1 MNNKTENY
9 FFKNMKRNLFLT
21 VVVFLAMV
29 GMLSAQEANGI
40 KGMYGIDHGKK
51 IVVATGKLHDGEKP
65 FKETIPIRGE
75 AYTYYRSEMPL
86 ITITTDG
93 PIVNSPAVHGIINVA
108 DADGNVIEMHAGIKI
123 RGTSSQ
129 QYDKKSYRVELWAD
143 ETGTLMADT
152 TFLGLR
158 SDDDW
163 NLEAMWA
170 QPLRLRDKVANE
182 LWMEMYQLPYAA
194 NEPDAMP
201 GIRMVYADLFVNE
214 EYMGVYALTER
225 MDRKQLGLRKYN
237 GEIRGVLYKGNGP
250 GAPTFDTL
258 PSYDNTSDTW
268 DNYEWVY
275 PNESDTAINWN
286 HLYSFTNF
294 VMNASDRVFYAQYAA
309 QFDKANAIDYY
320 LFINSL
326 MAMDNMGRNL
336 FVARYKKSS
345 TYLYLPW
352 DLDAIWGLDT
362 DGNKTYNTVGLL
374 GNGFYDRLTLDC
386 NDNGFVAS
394 AMTRYNALRSDILT
408 TEHIMELVQNQFD
421 ELAES
426 GAYEREH
433 EAWPEFSVDESQLDY
448 LRYWLD
454 DRFAYLDRE
463 INAGCGTWGIEA
475 PEPVEGPTRSVEVFP
490 NPAKDRINIRF
501 AEAGEAIVRLYDMTG
516 RLVYSSASNAQAFV
530 ISTQGL
536 GRGVY
541 ALVTIAEGKQQVD
554 RVVVE

>member
-1 MNNKTENY
+1 
-9 FFKNMKRNLFLT
+9 
-21 VVVFLAMV
+21 
-29 GMLSAQEANGI
+29 
-40 KGMYGIDHGKK
+40 MYGIDHDKK
-51 IVVATGKLHDGEKP
+51 IVVATGRLPEGIKP
-65 FKETIPIRGE
+65 FKETMEVRGE
-75 AYTYYRSEMPL
+75 AYTCYRSEMPL

-108 DADGNVIEMHAGIKI
+108 DANGHVITMHAGFKI

-143 ETGTLMADT
+143 ETGTVMADT

-194 NEPDAMP
+194 NEPDAKP
-201 GIRMVYADLFVNE
+201 GIRMEYADVFIND
-214 EYMGVYALTER
+214 EYQGVYVLTER
-225 MDRKQLGLRKYN
+225 MDRKQLALRKYN
-237 GEIRGVLYKGNGP
+237 GELRGLLYKGNGP
-250 GAPTFDTL
+250 GAPTFESL
-258 PSYDNTSDTW
+258 PLYDNTQDTW

-294 VMNASDRVFYAQYAA
+294 VMNASNNVFYSQYSA

-320 LFINSL
+320 LFINAL
-326 MAMDNMGRNL
+326 MGMDNMGRNL
-336 FVARYKKSS
+336 FLARYKKTS
-345 TYLYLPW
+345 TYMYLPW

-362 DGNKTYNTVGLL
+362 DGNWTYNTAGLMS
-374 GNGFYDRLTLDC
+374 NGFYDRLTQDC
-386 NDNGFVAS
+386 NDNGFAAS
-394 AMTRYNALRSDILT
+394 AKTRYNALRSGILT
-408 TEHIMELVQNQFD
+408 KEHIMELVQNQYD
-421 ELAES
+421 ALVES

-433 EAWPEFSVDESQLDY
+433 EAWPEFTVNENQLTYMSD
-448 LRYWLD
+448 WLD
-454 DRFAYLDRE
+454 DRFSYLDDE
-463 INAGCGTWGIEA
+463 INAACGTWGIEA
-475 PEPVEGPTRSVEVFP
+475 PEPVEGPTRIVEVFP

-501 AEAGEAIVRLYDMTG
+501 VETNEAVVSLYDMTC
-516 RLVYSSASNAQAFV
+516 RLVYTANATTQCFV
-530 ISTQGL
+530 IPTQGWSQ
-536 GRGVY
+536 GIY
-541 ALVTIAEGKQQVD
+541 SLVVNVAGKQQVD

>member
-1 MNNKTENY
+1 
-9 FFKNMKRNLFLT
+9 MKKF
-21 VVVFLAMV
+21 VFLILFFCAAI
-29 GMLSAQEANGI
+29 GMKAQERLGLS
-40 KGMYGIDHGKK
+40 GMYGIDREKK
-51 IVVATGKLHDGEKP
+51 IVVATGRLLEGMKPYKESMNVAGE
-65 FKETIPIRGE
+65 T
-75 AYTYYRSEMPL
+75 YSYYRSEMPL

-93 PIVNSPAVHGIINVA
+93 PIVNSPAVHGVINVA
-108 DADGNVIEMHAGIKI
+108 DADGNVITMHAGFKI

-143 ETGTLMADT
+143 ETGAEMADT

-182 LWMEMYQLPYAA
+182 LWMEMYKLPYAES
-194 NEPDAMP
+194 EPDALP
-201 GIRMVYADLFVNE
+201 GIRMVYADVFVNE

-237 GEIRGVLYKGNGP
+237 GDIRGVLYKGNGP
-250 GAPTFDTL
+250 GAPTFDSL
-258 PSYDNTSDTW
+258 PMYDNTLDTW

-294 VMNASDRVFYAQYAA
+294 VMNASDNVFYSQYAA
-309 QFDKANAIDYY
+309 QFDKDNAIDYY

-345 TYLYLPW
+345 TYMYLPW

-362 DGNKTYNTVGLL
+362 DGSMTYNTAGLMS
-374 GNGFYDRLTLDC
+374 NGFYDRLTQDC
-386 NDNGFVAS
+386 NDYGFVAS
-394 AMTRYNALRSDILT
+394 AQTRYNELRDTLLNR
-408 TEHIMELVQNQFD
+408 EHIMEMVQNQYD
-421 ELAES
+421 ELLEN
-426 GAYEREH
+426 GVYDREH
-433 EAWPEFSVDESQLDY
+433 EAWPDFTVDENQLTY
-448 LRYWLD
+448 LSNWLD
-454 DRFAYLDRE
+454 DRFNYLDGE
-463 INAGCGTWGIEA
+463 INAGCGTWGIEV
-475 PEPVEGPTRSVEVFP
+475 PEPVEGPIRLVEVFP
-490 NPAKDRINIRF
+490 NPAKDRINICF
-501 AEAGEAIVRLYDMTG
+501 AEDANAVVCLYDMTG
-516 RLVYSSASNAQAFV
+516 RLVQSFAGQNQFLVIPTRNLSKGIYTLVSNVA
-530 ISTQGL
+530 GN
-536 GRGVY
+536 
-541 ALVTIAEGKQQVD
+541 QQVD

>member
-1 MNNKTENY
+1 
-9 FFKNMKRNLFLT
+9 MKKF
-21 VVVFLAMV
+21 VFLILFFCAAI
-29 GMLSAQEANGI
+29 GMKAQERLGLS
-40 KGMYGIDHGKK
+40 GMYGIDREKK
-51 IVVATGKLHDGEKP
+51 IVVVTGRLLESMKPYKESMNVAGE
-65 FKETIPIRGE
+65 T
-75 AYTYYRSEMPL
+75 YSYYRSEMPL

-93 PIVNSPAVHGIINVA
+93 PIVNSPAVHGVINVA
-108 DADGNVIEMHAGIKI
+108 DADGNVITMHAGFKI

-143 ETGTLMADT
+143 ETGAEMADT

-182 LWMEMYQLPYAA
+182 LWMEMYKLPYAES
-194 NEPDAMP
+194 EPDALP
-201 GIRMVYADLFVNE
+201 GIRMVYADVFVNE

-237 GEIRGVLYKGNGP
+237 GDIRGVLYKGNGP

-258 PSYDNTSDTW
+258 PGYDNTSDTW

-294 VMNASDRVFYAQYAA
+294 VINASDVVFYSQYAA
-309 QFDKANAIDYY
+309 QFDKDNAIDYY

-336 FVARYKKSS
+336 FVARFKKSS
-345 TYLYLPW
+345 TYMYLPW

-362 DGNKTYNTVGLL
+362 DGNKTYNTAGLKS
-374 GNGFYDRLTLDC
+374 NGFYDRLTQDC
-386 NDNGFVAS
+386 NDYGFVAS
-394 AMTRYNALRSDILT
+394 AQTRYNELRDTLLT
-408 TEHIMELVQNQFD
+408 REHIMELVQNQYD
-421 ELAES
+421 ELVES

-433 EAWPEFSVDESQLDY
+433 EAWPEYTVDESQLTY
-448 LRYWLD
+448 LSDWLD
-454 DRFAYLDRE
+454 NRFSYLDGE
-463 INAGCGTWGIEA
+463 INAACGTWGVKV
-475 PEPVEGPTRSVEVFP
+475 PEPAVAEHGRSVEGPTRIVEVFP
-490 NPAKDRINIRF
+490 NPVKDRINIRF
-501 AEAGEAIVRLYDMTG
+501 AEAGEASVRLYDMTG
-516 RLVYSSASNAQAFV
+516 RLVYSNTSNTQAFV
-530 ISTQGL
+530 ISTRGL
-536 GRGVY
+536 NQGVY
-541 ALVTIAEGKQQVD
+541 TLVTLTAGKQQVD

>member
-1 MNNKTENY
+1 
-9 FFKNMKRNLFLT
+9 MKKSFLIIALLF
-21 VVVFLAMV
+21 VVWTMMAQQTGRVSCVDHEKKLIV
-29 GMLSAQEANGI
+29 TTGRLPEGMKS
-40 KGMYGIDHGKK
+40 
-51 IVVATGKLHDGEKP
+51 
-65 FKETIPIRGE
+65 FKELMEVKGE
-75 AYTYYRSEMPL
+75 TYTCYRSEMPL

-93 PIVNSPAVHGIINVA
+93 PIVNSPAVHGLINVA
-108 DADGNVIEMHAGIKI
+108 DADGNVIEMHAGFKI

-182 LWMEMYQLPYAA
+182 LWMEMYTLPYATS
-194 NEPDAMP
+194 EPSARP
-201 GIRMVYADLFVNE
+201 GIRMVYADLFVND

-237 GEIRGVLYKGNGP
+237 GDIRGVLYKGNGP

-258 PSYDNTSDTW
+258 PNYDNTMDTW

-309 QFDKANAIDYY
+309 QFDKDNAINYY

-336 FVARYKKSS
+336 FVARYKKTSS
-345 TYLYLPW
+345 YIYLPW

-362 DGNKTYNTVGLL
+362 DGNKTYNAAGLKS
-374 GNGFYDRLTLDC
+374 NGFFDRLTQDC

-394 AMTRYNALRSDILT
+394 AKACYDTLRRDILT
-408 TEHIMELVQNQFD
+408 TEHIMALVQNQYD
-421 ELAES
+421 ELVEI

-433 EAWPEFSVDESQLDY
+433 EAWPEFTVDESQLDY
-448 LRYWLD
+448 MRWWLYN
-454 DRFAYLDRE
+454 RFSYLDQE
-463 INAGCGTWGIEA
+463 INTTCGSWGIEA
-475 PEPVEGPTRSVEVFP
+475 PEVPEPVEGVEGPTQNVAVFP
-490 NPAKDRINIRF
+490 NPTKDCINIRF
-501 AEAGEAIVRLYDMTG
+501 VEAGEASVRLYDMTG
-516 RLVYSSASNAQAFV
+516 RLVYSDASNAQAFV
-530 ISTQGL
+530 ISTQGFCH
-536 GRGVY
+536 GIY
-541 ALVTIAEGKQQVD
+541 TLVTISNGKQQVD

>member
-1 MNNKTENY
+1 MRK
-9 FFKNMKRNLFLT
+9 LFLI
-21 VVVFLAMV
+21 LALMFV
-29 GMLSAQEANGI
+29 SGVMMAQDMQTINKI
-40 KGMYGIDHGKK
+40 YGIDHGKK
-51 IVVATGKLHDGEKP
+51 LVVTTGLLPEGTKP
-65 FKETIPIRGE
+65 YKESLEVRGE
-75 AYTYYRSEMPL
+75 SYTCYRSEMPL

-108 DADGNVIEMHAGIKI
+108 DADGNVITMHAGFKI

-182 LWMEMYQLPYAA
+182 LWMEMYQLPYLE
-194 NEPDAMP
+194 NEPEAKP
-201 GIRMVYADLFVNE
+201 GIRMVYADLFIND

-237 GEIRGVLYKGNGP
+237 GDIRGVLYKGNGP

-258 PSYDNTSDTW
+258 PNYDNTSDTW

-294 VMNASDRVFYAQYAA
+294 VINASDNVFYSQYAA
-309 QFDKANAIDYY
+309 QFDKDNAVDYY

-336 FVARYKKSS
+336 FLARYKKSS
-345 TYLYLPW
+345 TYMYLPW

-362 DGNKTYNTVGLL
+362 DGRKTYNTAGLKS
-374 GNGFYDRLTLDC
+374 NGFFDRLTQDC
-386 NDNGFVAS
+386 NDYGFVAS
-394 AMTRYNALRSDILT
+394 AKARYNALRTDILT
-408 TEHIMELVQNQFD
+408 TEHIMEMVQNQYD
-421 ELAES
+421 ELVES
-426 GAYEREH
+426 GVYEREH
-433 EAWPEFSVDESQLDY
+433 EAWPEFTVDDTQLDY
-448 LRYWLD
+448 LKEWLE

-463 INAGCGTWGIEA
+463 INAGCGTWSIEVPEA
-475 PEPVEGPTRSVEVFP
+475 PELVEGPNRFVEVFP

-501 AEAGEAIVRLYDMTG
+501 AEVGEASVRLYDMQG
-516 RLVYSSASNAQAFV
+516 RLVYSSATNTQGIV
-530 ISTQGL
+530 VSTQSL
-536 GRGVY
+536 CQGVY
-541 ALVTIAEGKQQVD
+541 TLVLNIAGNQKIE
-554 RVVVE
+554 RVVVK